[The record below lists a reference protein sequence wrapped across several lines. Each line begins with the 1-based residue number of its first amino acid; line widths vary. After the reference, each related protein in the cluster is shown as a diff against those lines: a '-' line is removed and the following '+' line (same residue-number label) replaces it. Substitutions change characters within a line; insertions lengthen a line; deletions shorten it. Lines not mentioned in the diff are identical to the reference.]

1 MNSSNKKWTPFER
14 ARSKHKLS
22 IIGMSLFLFFIS
34 IIVSTPYFFPHWFAH
49 ACVQLLIHSSL
60 CLHGMAIC
68 MYYKS
73 YRKPLL
79 PHMFLFCLCSA
90 VCLAWRYNHDLLYY
104 AQTKRP
110 KIIAYSR
117 QKARMSHTIVH
128 TARHCR
134 QDRIVDKAKCNVKK
148 KTQLWGMSTF
158 FFFCAR
164 IIHTQT
170 RCVGCTHLI
179 VLDKCINFSRLVCVA
194 IINIINLTEHFIHTT
209 YSIAAYQ
216 STFNTIRGVFSTI
229 NIFCVYMTFHATC
242 LLILILKFEIESGV
256 RKRIECEDET
266 KKMKR
271 KRKQTLRRWTVVI
284 VFCIIVS
291 PISSY
296 RSQCYNWMAE

>member
-1 MNSSNKKWTPFER
+1 M
-14 ARSKHKLS
+14 
-22 IIGMSLFLFFIS
+22 
-34 IIVSTPYFFPHWFAH
+34 
-49 ACVQLLIHSSL
+49 
-60 CLHGMAIC
+60 
-68 MYYKS
+68 
-73 YRKPLL
+73 

-117 QKARMSHTIVH
+117 QKARMGHTIVH

-179 VLDKCINFSRLVCVA
+179 VLQLRQMHKFQ
-194 IINIINLTEHFIHTT
+194 
-209 YSIAAYQ
+209 SIGLRCNNKHYQ
-216 STFNTIRGVFSTI
+216 FNR
-229 NIFCVYMTFHATC
+229 TFHSYDVFYCC
-242 LLILILKFEIESGV
+242 L
-256 RKRIECEDET
+256 
-266 KKMKR
+266 
-271 KRKQTLRRWTVVI
+271 
-284 VFCIIVS
+284 
-291 PISSY
+291 PIDF
-296 RSQCYNWMAE
+296 